1 MRGEMKMIVSEAIV
15 KEVNQYY
22 ARRGGRRSVNTTT
35 FSNFLRNASLSET
48 RAAKSTERAEAESEV
63 QNTEK
68 SAGASPSRSKSTDT
82 CCEQC
87 RLTGQLMLQL
97 MSRSLYSQSGLGYT
111 PVGTGALNAYQN
123 MINILGNHTGLS

>member
-1 MRGEMKMIVSEAIV
+1 MIVSEAIV

-22 ARRGGRRSVNTTT
+22 ARRGGRRAVNTAT
-35 FSNFLRNASLSET
+35 FANFMQKASLSET
-48 RAAKSTERAEAESEV
+48 RAAKSTEQAESESEAH
-63 QNTEK
+63 NTEK
-68 SAGASPSRSKSTDT
+68 SAGTSPFRSKSADT

-87 RLTGQLMLQL
+87 RLTSQLMVQL

-123 MINILGNHTGLS
+123 MIHILGNHNGLS